1 MPTILNRRVRR
12 ELGRFSYTKTE
23 IFHIFIVKYF
33 FYFQPSGADC
43 GGCGGP
49 EPELKERFVSLIL
62 YFSAQKYQLFPS
74 KICSNC
80 SKPLSEVTRMVD
92 KTVSTRDDH
101 DQQNENCEM
110 KSKTYLQLVREKKKR
125 KKRKQR
131 TKDKCS
137 QTKERKATQTL
148 AIVLGENFYR
158 IYI

>member
-1 MPTILNRRVRR
+1 
-12 ELGRFSYTKTE
+12 
-23 IFHIFIVKYF
+23 
-33 FYFQPSGADC
+33 
-43 GGCGGP
+43 
-49 EPELKERFVSLIL
+49 
-62 YFSAQKYQLFPS
+62 
-74 KICSNC
+74 
-80 SKPLSEVTRMVD
+80 MVD

-158 IYI
+158 IYINRRRYYIDPAKTRK

>member
-1 MPTILNRRVRR
+1 MWRPRARAERKVR
-12 ELGRFSYTKTE
+12 ELDLIHISLSRNI
-23 IFHIFIVKYF
+23 IF
-33 FYFQPSGADC
+33 
-43 GGCGGP
+43 
-49 EPELKERFVSLIL
+49 
-62 YFSAQKYQLFPS
+62 FPS

-101 DQQNENCEM
+101 DQQHNCER
-110 KSKTYLQLVREKKKR
+110 KSKTYLQLVRDKKKR

-148 AIVLGENFYR
+148 AIVLGENFYTT
-158 IYI
+158 YISISRHHHIESHTKLRK